1 METPIHRAWIS
12 GSSHDGGTGQPI
24 EIINP
29 WSGRRATRIQ
39 PAGLELVEAAVGAA
53 SQAFR
58 RHRGTSIAER
68 SAWLLNAAAEIEHA
82 SESIIAATIAD
93 IGKPR
98 RAARFE
104 VDRSIAFL
112 RACAR
117 SIHDVT
123 GEVLPLDSAINGTG
137 LYGFTRRVPYGVVA
151 AVAPFNAPANLLVQ
165 KLGPAL
171 VTGNAIVA
179 KPSIEGTRVA
189 LIIADCFT
197 RAGLPDGLLNVLPGG
212 SGEALALAAHR
223 DTALVTLTGGVAA
236 GEALARAAG
245 SKRFVGE
252 LGGNSANVVCR
263 DANLE
268 DAVARIVPSAFE
280 ASGQQCISAQR
291 LIVEAPV
298 FHQFLE
304 LFLAATRRLKIGDPD
319 DIETDLGPV
328 VNLRAADR
336 IELMIDDACARGARA
351 ICGPNR
357 KGCMIEPTIIV
368 EAPEEARVVREEIF
382 GPVVVVLP
390 ARDLDDAIRLANG
403 SELGLQSSCF
413 TNSLDTAYRVADALD
428 VGSIWINE
436 GSRFRLDNYP
446 FGGMGRSGHGREG
459 VRYAIEEYTQW
470 KFTGVR
476 LPPRSAA

>member
-1 METPIHRAWIS
+1 M
-12 GSSHDGGTGQPI
+12 
-24 EIINP
+24 
-29 WSGRRATRIQ
+29 
-39 PAGLELVEAAVGAA
+39 AVGAA

-58 RHRGTSIAER
+58 QHRRAGTAER
-68 SAWLLNAAAEIEHA
+68 SIWLSNAATEIERA
-82 SESIIAATIAD
+82 SESIVEATIAD
-93 IGKPR
+93 VGKPR
-98 RAARFE
+98 RAARLE
-104 VDRSIAFL
+104 VGRSIAFL

-117 SIHDVT
+117 SIHEIT
-123 GEVLPLDSAINGTG
+123 GEVLPLDSAANGNG

-151 AVAPFNAPANLLVQ
+151 AVTPFNAPANLLVQ

-171 VTGNAIVA
+171 VTGNAVVA
-179 KPSIEGTRVA
+179 KPSVEGTRVA

-212 SGEALALAAHR
+212 SDEALALAAHR

-252 LGGNSANVVCR
+252 LGGNSANIVCH

-291 LIVEAPV
+291 VIVEASI
-298 FHQFLE
+298 FHRFLE
-304 LFLAATRRLKIGDPD
+304 LFLTATRRLRSGDPD
-319 DIETDLGPV
+319 DVETDLGPV
-328 VNLRAADR
+328 VNARAADR
-336 IELMIDDACARGARA
+336 IESMIEDARARGARA

-357 KGCMIEPTIIV
+357 KGCMIEPTIIID
-368 EAPEEARVVREEIF
+368 APEDARVVCEEIF

-390 ARDLDDAIRLANG
+390 VRDLDDAIRLANG
-403 SELGLQSSCF
+403 SDLGLQASCF
-413 TNSLDTAYRVADALD
+413 TSRLDTAYRVADALD